1 MRQISS
7 SEWSFVNNKIWARPL
22 NHNDEENSDSTVTVS
37 AFLEIRNAK
46 VALKVSK
53 KIYFLN

>member
-1 MRQISS
+1 MLIIKFS
-7 SEWSFVNNKIWARPL
+7 VRPL
-22 NHNDEENSDSTVTVS
+22 IHNDEENFDSTVTVS

-53 KIYFLN
+53 TIYFLN